1 MEEIMTLEEVAKYL
15 KMQPQTIYTWAQTGK
30 IPAAKIGKEWRF
42 RKDII
47 EEWFKQH
54 IDDKFKSLINE
65 VERKKNTEKIIN
77 INRKS
82 VKGL

>member
-47 EEWFKQH
+47 DEWFKQH
-54 IDDKFKSLINE
+54 IDEKFKPLIKQMSQ
-65 VERKKNTEKIIN
+65 KK
-77 INRKS
+77 
-82 VKGL
+82 

>member
-42 RKDII
+42 RRDII

-54 IDDKFKSLINE
+54 IDHKFNSLILE
-65 VERKKNTEKIIN
+65 VEQKRKREK
-77 INRKS
+77 
-82 VKGL
+82 